1 MGFLK
6 ILRGRMGVLACLGS
20 LAGCAPSLPPAVL
33 SQRIGSTVP
42 TCASEADCKVKWE
55 AAQVW
60 VAKATIHPVE
70 IVTPVLIA
78 TRKDN
83 GDFLSIQ
90 VTKERLDSATYR
102 IVFSGGCRN
111 IWGCIPDAGESHY
124 KFNLYVRSGGLMG
137 DRQIDSLYAAEA
149 KATPWPKD
157 TSNYTRRRE
166 FDYWNRR

>member
-1 MGFLK
+1 MGIWK
-6 ILRGRMGVLACLGS
+6 ILRVRVCVLACLGS

-33 SQRIGSTVP
+33 SQKIASTVP

-60 VAKATIHPVE
+60 VSKATSNPVE

-78 TRKDN
+78 TRKDD
-83 GDFLSIQ
+83 GDLLSIR
-90 VTKERLDSATYR
+90 VTKERLDSVGHQ

-111 IWGCIPDAGESHY
+111 IWGCIPDAAESHY

-137 DRQIDSLYAAEA
+137 DRQIDSLIKAEA

-157 TSNYTRRRE
+157 TSNSTRRRE
-166 FDYWNRR
+166 FDQWNRK

>member
-1 MGFLK
+1 MGIWK
-6 ILRGRMGVLACLGS
+6 ILRGRVCVLACLGS

-42 TCASEADCKVKWE
+42 TCASEAECKLKWE

-111 IWGCIPDAGESHY
+111 IWGCIPDAAESHY
-124 KFNLYVRSGGLMG
+124 KFNQYVGSNGLMSTQ
-137 DRQIDSLYAAEA
+137 RIDSLYEVEA
-149 KATPWPKD
+149 KAAPWPKD
-157 TSNYTRRRE
+157 TSNTTRRRE
-166 FDYWNRR
+166 FDSWNRK